1 MIMKS
6 ACKRF
11 TFLFATV
18 LLLVSGAALAQDKAA
33 PAAAQPP
40 VPRIA
45 ILNVDLAMRESKA
58 AQSALAQLNTI
69 SDRYKKEI
77 DDEQERLRVAEQD
90 LQQQRTILAPE
101 AFAQRRDEFQ
111 KNAANLQQK
120 ARSLR
125 QAMDDGYRNT
135 MQQIR
140 VVLYDEAAKIAN
152 ERGYNLVLP
161 SAQIIAVIGDFNI
174 TPTAI
179 ERLNKRLPD
188 VKMKMEEAKPN
199 AR

>member
-11 TFLFATV
+11 TFLLATV
-18 LLLVSGAALAQDKAA
+18 LLLVSGVALAQDKAA

-101 AFAQRRDEFQ
+101 AFAQRRDGFQ

-188 VKMKMEEAKPN
+188 VKMKMEDAKPN